1 MNFLEE
7 VKNLSRRCVLKEML
21 KIRSVVIPAPDI
33 SEFGALNEKM
43 VYSESLFRV
52 VTEVAGG
59 RLFVGPSLLEFVR
72 LGQSSVAD
80 PQAMHDD
87 FFLSC

>member
-7 VKNLSRRCVLKEML
+7 VKNLSRRCVFKEML
-21 KIRSVVIPAPDI
+21 EIRSMVIPAPDI
-33 SEFGALNEKM
+33 SELGALDEK
-43 VYSESLFRV
+43 VIYSKSLFWV
-52 VTEVAGG
+52 VTEMAGG

-72 LGQSSVAD
+72 LGQSSVTD

>member
-1 MNFLEE
+1 MNLLEE
-7 VKNLSRRCVLKEML
+7 VKNLSRRCV
-21 KIRSVVIPAPDI
+21 

-59 RLFVGPSLLEFVR
+59 CLFVRPSLLEFVH

>member
-1 MNFLEE
+1 MI
-7 VKNLSRRCVLKEML
+7 V
-21 KIRSVVIPAPDI
+21 
-33 SEFGALNEKM
+33 
-43 VYSESLFRV
+43 RV

-80 PQAMHDD
+80 PEAMHDD